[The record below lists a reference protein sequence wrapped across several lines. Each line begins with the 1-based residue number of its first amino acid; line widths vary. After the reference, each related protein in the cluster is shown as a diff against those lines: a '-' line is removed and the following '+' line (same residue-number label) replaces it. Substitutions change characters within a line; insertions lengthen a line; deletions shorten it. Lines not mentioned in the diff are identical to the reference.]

1 MNSIKTLF
9 KIGNGPSSS
18 HTMGPSYACDYILNK
33 YKHIKKIEVNLF
45 QSLALTG
52 KGHLT
57 DYIIKLKFKDYNCKI
72 IFNKTKKVSHPN
84 YMVFKVETDEGIF
97 EENIISIGGGSLL
110 INGKID
116 DEKDVYPIK
125 HLSEILTFCKENDFS
140 LADFVKK
147 YEDEDIFSFIENIYD
162 KMKNSIVEGYK
173 LDGYLPGELHVN
185 RKAKELYTSYLNSE
199 PKDYRLLVIAN
210 AFSVSELNASG
221 GVVVTAPTC
230 GSCGIIPSVISFL
243 EFKGVEKEKILNGLL
258 VAGLIGMI
266 AKTNA
271 SISGAECG
279 CQAEIGVATS
289 MASALIT
296 YALDGDNYKIAQ
308 ASEIALE
315 HSLGLTCDP
324 IKGYV
329 QIPCIERNAVFALKA
344 IDCSLIALYTSS
356 DTFKISFDE
365 CLKTMYETGI
375 DLQKGY
381 KETSILGLSKIKVN

>member
-1 MNSIKTLF
+1 MNSIKTIF

-33 YKHIKKIEVNLF
+33 YKNIKNIEVNLY

-57 DYIIKLKFKDYNCKI
+57 DYIIKLKFKDYKCKI
-72 IFNKTKKVSHPN
+72 NFNKTKKVPHPN
-84 YMVFKVETDEGIF
+84 YMIFKTETSEGIF
-97 EENIISIGGGSLL
+97 VDHIVSIGGGSLL
-110 INGKID
+110 INDKFDNDKEI
-116 DEKDVYPIK
+116 YPLN
-125 HLSEILTFCKENDFS
+125 HLNEILAYCSENNISLVDFI
-140 LADFVKK
+140 KK
-147 YEDEDIFSFIENIYD
+147 YEDKEIMSFIDNIYNQ
-162 KMKNSIVEGYK
+162 MKNSIIEGYK
-173 LDGYLPGELHVN
+173 LEGLLPGELKVN
-185 RKAKELYTSYLNSE
+185 RKAKELYDRYLNSE
-199 PKDYRLLVIAN
+199 EKDYRLLVISN
-210 AFSVSELNASG
+210 AYSVSELNASG

-230 GSCGIIPSVISFL
+230 GSCGIIPSVISYL
-243 EFKGVEKEKILNGLL
+243 EYRGVSKEKIKEGLL
-258 VAGLIGMI
+258 ISGLIGLI

-279 CQAEIGVATS
+279 CQAEIGVAAS

-296 YALDGDNYKIAQ
+296 YASNGDNYKIAQ

-344 IDCSLIALYTSS
+344 IDCSLIALNTSS
-356 DTFKISFDE
+356 DSFKIGFDD

-381 KETSILGLSKIKVN
+381 KETSILGLSKIKI

>member
-1 MNSIKTLF
+1 MIHQDKL
-9 KIGNGPSSS
+9 
-18 HTMGPSYACDYILNK
+18 H
-33 YKHIKKIEVNLF
+33 
-45 QSLALTG
+45 SL
-52 KGHLT
+52 
-57 DYIIKLKFKDYNCKI
+57 YYC
-72 IFNKTKKVSHPN
+72 
-84 YMVFKVETDEGIF
+84 EGIF

-125 HLSEILTFCKENDFS
+125 HLSEILTFCKENNFS
-140 LADFVKK
+140 LTDFVKK

-365 CLKTMYETGI
+365 CLKKMYGKKKKT
-375 DLQKGY
+375 Y
-381 KETSILGLSKIKVN
+381 ARKELYCKV

>member
-1 MNSIKTLF
+1 MNSIKSIF

-33 YKHIKKIEVNLF
+33 YKNIKSIEVNLYH
-45 QSLALTG
+45 SLALTG

-57 DYIIKLKFKDYNCKI
+57 DYIIKLKFKDYKCKI
-72 IFNKTKKVSHPN
+72 NFIKNKKVPHPN
-84 YMVFKVETDEGIF
+84 YMVFKVNTDEGEFIDH
-97 EENIISIGGGSLL
+97 IVSIGGGSLL
-110 INGKID
+110 INGQTNE
-116 DEKDVYPIK
+116 EKDIYP
-125 HLSEILTFCKENDFS
+125 LSNLKDILTFCKENNLSIVEFI
-140 LADFVKK
+140 KK
-147 YEDEDIFSFIENIYD
+147 YEDEDIYEFILNIYEA
-162 KMKNSIVEGYK
+162 MKNSIKEGYK
-173 LDGYLPGELHVN
+173 LSGYLPGELKVN
-185 RKAKELYTSYLNSE
+185 IKAKELYENYLKSN
-199 PKDYRLLVIAN
+199 KTDYRLLVIAN
-210 AFSVSELNASG
+210 AFAVSELNASG

-230 GSCGIIPSVISFL
+230 GSCGIIPSIITYL
-243 EFKGVEKEKILNGLL
+243 EFLNVSKEKILDGLL
-258 VAGLIGMI
+258 VSGLIGLL

-296 YALDGDNYKIAQ
+296 YCLTGDNLKIAQ

-344 IDCSLIALYTSS
+344 IDCSLIAINTSS
-356 DTFKISFDE
+356 DSFKISFDE

-381 KETSILGLSKIKVN
+381 KETSILGLSKLKI